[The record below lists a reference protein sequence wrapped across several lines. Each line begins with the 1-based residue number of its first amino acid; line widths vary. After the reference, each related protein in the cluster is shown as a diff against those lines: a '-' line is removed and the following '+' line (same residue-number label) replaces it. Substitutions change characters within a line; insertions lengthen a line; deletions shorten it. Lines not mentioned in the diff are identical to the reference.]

1 MAEFNWGLW
10 SDSLKLPGDKL
21 QTTDIE
27 KQYIEG
33 ELGAGDPLPK
43 AISEI
48 MKTTQE
54 GGIGSQ
60 QRENLYEELS
70 KISGRP
76 IDEIYDMLPDVRFS
90 LKEAQGDQFM
100 IDTSAEDKAAVAGAL
115 AGTDQGASIEEI
127 NKKLE
132 DQESLVRVTWNEE
145 EDKYETITIHEWEDL
160 NKKPKRKEFE
170 YHEGAGIK
178 GERVP
183 KKKEKELSWWEK
195 ISKHFGENADARDKL
210 FNYLTTAGRELV
222 KPVQPGEEAA
232 GALVPRLS
240 RAIEK
245 APKDYAAMQS
255 ASAENALKRAEA
267 LQKMNPMQYMTSN
280 MKDARQYVIGLGID
294 PNTAEG
300 RSEVS
305 KYLVTVG
312 ISPAIVSLQDALT
325 AAEEDLQN
333 YMMGGQ
339 VEEDVVT
346 QKKIIITNYRNKI
359 GNLLQGSLG
368 GDSAVMS
375 MTDDTL
381 YTAGA
386 KSEG

>member
-1 MAEFNWGLW
+1 
-10 SDSLKLPGDKL
+10 
-21 QTTDIE
+21 
-27 KQYIEG
+27 
-33 ELGAGDPLPK
+33 
-43 AISEI
+43 
-48 MKTTQE
+48 
-54 GGIGSQ
+54 
-60 QRENLYEELS
+60 
-70 KISGRP
+70 
-76 IDEIYDMLPDVRFS
+76 
-90 LKEAQGDQFM
+90 
-100 IDTSAEDKAAVAGAL
+100 
-115 AGTDQGASIEEI
+115 
-127 NKKLE
+127 
-132 DQESLVRVTWNEE
+132 
-145 EDKYETITIHEWEDL
+145 
-160 NKKPKRKEFE
+160 
-170 YHEGAGIK
+170 
-178 GERVP
+178 
-183 KKKEKELSWWEK
+183 
-195 ISKHFGENADARDKL
+195 
-210 FNYLTTAGRELV
+210 
-222 KPVQPGEEAA
+222 
-232 GALVPRLS
+232 
-240 RAIEK
+240 
-245 APKDYAAMQS
+245 
-255 ASAENALKRAEA
+255 
-267 LQKMNPMQYMTSN
+267 MNPMQYMTSN